1 MILVTPS
8 RINNLNTSIDWLEN
22 NSMIP
27 NPKKFQAIISGK
39 KKSPEF
45 SGIPIKIKDNIYS
58 KKTINFIGRELDNE
72 LKFDKHISSLCAKA
86 ASQLNALYRIKSY
99 LTFETKTILVNSF
112 IYSNFNYCPLVW
124 HIAPANS
131 VRMIEK
137 IQERLLRFQFDDF
150 SSTYEEWPKSYIHAG
165 YFSEVNK

>member
-39 KKSPEF
+39 KKSPKF

-86 ASQLNALYRIKSY
+86 AS
-99 LTFETKTILVNSF
+99 
-112 IYSNFNYCPLVW
+112 
-124 HIAPANS
+124 
-131 VRMIEK
+131 
-137 IQERLLRFQFDDF
+137 
-150 SSTYEEWPKSYIHAG
+150 
-165 YFSEVNK
+165 